1 MRKKSVLGIYREP
14 IYSHNALDA
23 DRLILEQALAHLEKA
38 SVKVSVVE
46 AADLAECRRK
56 VDLVLTMAQ
65 GKECLSRLSEWE
77 KANQM
82 VWNSTSGVRA
92 CYREEMSKRLAKVT
106 VGYPPSLVISKQHT
120 PPVWLRKTKKSFWL
134 KRGDVHAITDEDVC
148 RANSGEEI
156 AALLERFYS
165 RSIPKVIVQEHRE
178 GQVFKFY
185 GVKNEFF
192 HCHLFNPMEHEVVAL
207 PVGKLH
213 HLAETAAN
221 IMGLEIYGGDCVL
234 GPEGDMHI
242 IDMNDWPSFR
252 RCRKE
257 AAEAIFLHALNF
269 LFRGKSL
276 AQSHSY
282 RIDTVAKNVYQSRPA
297 VLCIPI

>member
-1 MRKKSVLGIYREP
+1 MRKKNVLGIYRET
-14 IYSHNALDA
+14 IYSHNAIDA
-23 DRLILEQALAHLEKA
+23 DRLILEQVLTHLENA
-38 SVKVSVVE
+38 FVKVSVVE
-46 AADLAECRRK
+46 AADFVECGRK
-56 VDLVLTMAQ
+56 ADLVLTMAQ
-65 GKECLSRLSEWE
+65 GKECLSLLSELE
-77 KANQM
+77 KANRM

-92 CYREEMSKRLAKVT
+92 CYREEMSKRLAKAD
-106 VGYPPSLVISKQHT
+106 VGYPLSWIISKQHRL
-120 PPVWLRKTKKSFWL
+120 PVPLRKTKKSFWL

-148 RANSGEEI
+148 RANGGEEC
-156 AALLERFYS
+156 AELLERFYS
-165 RSIPKVIVQEHRE
+165 RGIPKVIVQEHRE

-185 GVKNEFF
+185 GVKYEFF
-192 HCHLFNPMEHEVVAL
+192 HCHLFNPMEYEVVAL

-213 HLAETAAN
+213 HLAEKAAN

-269 LFRGKSL
+269 LFRDKKL
-276 AQSHSY
+276 AHY
-282 RIDTVAKNVYQSRPA
+282 RIDTVAKNVYQSRP
-297 VLCIPI
+297 VLL